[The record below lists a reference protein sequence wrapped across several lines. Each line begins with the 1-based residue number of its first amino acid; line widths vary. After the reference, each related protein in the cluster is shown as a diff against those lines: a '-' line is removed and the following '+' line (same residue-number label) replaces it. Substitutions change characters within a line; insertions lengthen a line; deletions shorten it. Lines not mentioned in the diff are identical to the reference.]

1 MRANQILPIMLAG
14 TAGCLDLQALQS
26 DAKDAAMPPVEDMAS
41 PVVDMAMP
49 AADMANPARDM
60 ANPDMTTPVTN
71 WKEQHSIKNL
81 NLYAI
86 HGKTVGADTSIWV
99 VGEKSKEAH
108 FTTASNTWTN
118 KDMDAAKMS
127 TFRSMWAA
135 SEKVVWAAG
144 DGGVLYKG
152 DNAGTWTPQTSGVTG
167 NLTGIFGNSGTDL
180 MAVGADANKVITSS
194 DGTAWNMLTHGQ
206 NSASNSVYLFGTN
219 TFMANPNGVALRSAD
234 RSNWI
239 LDSVQSTVNF
249 NSVSG
254 SDEKNVY
261 IAGSGGYIAKW
272 DGMKWTSAKVDAT
285 GRDFLS
291 IWAISATDIWAVG
304 KLGMVYR
311 GDGAKWTFVG
321 PGTTSALVAQELR
334 GVWGDAKGV
343 YVVSYDAAAKDSFVY
358 KY

>member
-41 PVVDMAMP
+41 PVADMAISP
-49 AADMANPARDM
+49 ADMANPAKDM
-60 ANPDMTTPVTN
+60 ANPDMTTPASN
-71 WKEQHSIKNL
+71 WKEQHSIKNI
-81 NLYAI
+81 NLYSI
-86 HGKTVGADTSIWV
+86 HGKTVGAETTIWT

-108 FTTASNTWTN
+108 FTTASNKWN
-118 KDMDAAKMS
+118 NADMDAAKMS
-127 TFRSMWAA
+127 TFRSMWA
-135 SEKVVWAAG
+135 STEKAVWAAG
-144 DGGVLYKG
+144 DSGVLYKG
-152 DNAGTWTPQTSGVTG
+152 DNAGVWTPQVSGVG
-167 NLTGIFGNSGTDL
+167 ENLTGIFGNSGTDL
-180 MAVGADANKVITSS
+180 MAVGADLNKVIISS
-194 DGTAWNMLTHGQ
+194 NGTAWSTLTHSQ

-234 RSNWI
+234 RTAWI
-239 LDSVQSTVNF
+239 LDSVQATVTF
-249 NSVSG
+249 NGASG
-254 SDEKNVY
+254 VDEKNVY
-261 IAGSGGYIAKW
+261 IAGQTGYIAKW
-272 DGMKWTSAKVDAT
+272 DGSKWTSTKVDAT

-291 IWAISATDIWAVG
+291 VWAISATEIWAVG

-321 PGTTSALVAQELR
+321 PGAATALATQELR

-343 YVVSYDAAAKDSFVY
+343 YVVSYDAVSKDSFVY

>member
-49 AADMANPARDM
+49 PADMANPAKDM
-60 ANPDMTTPVTN
+60 ANPDMTTPVSN
-71 WKEQHSIKNL
+71 WKEQHSVKNI

-108 FTTASNTWTN
+108 FTTASNKWN
-118 KDMDAAKMS
+118 NVDMDAAKMS

-152 DNAGTWTPQTSGVTG
+152 DNAGAWTLQASGVAT
-167 NLTGIFGNSGTDL
+167 NLAGIAGNSGTDL
-180 MAVGADANKVITSS
+180 MAVGAETNKVIVSS
-194 DGTAWNMLTHGQ
+194 DGTAWSGLTHSQ
-206 NSASNSVYLFGTN
+206 NMTANWVYIFGTH
-219 TFMANPNGVALRSAD
+219 TFMANPNGISLRSPD
-234 RSNWI
+234 RTAWTP
-239 LDSVQSTVNF
+239 DSVQAGVNF
-249 NSVSG
+249 ASVTG
-254 SDEKNVY
+254 ADEKNVY

-321 PGTTSALVAQELR
+321 PGAAIALATQELR